1 MNLTKEEKNKRFRA
15 WWQEIPQ
22 GQVHNIRE
30 RIMRKCAN
38 SQEVFYNW
46 MKLRTEIPDLAL
58 REIELVAKEPIFSS
72 KVPLYAR
79 CARQQAQQS
88 APNQEESKS

>member
-1 MNLTKEEKNKRFRA
+1 
-15 WWQEIPQ
+15 
-22 GQVHNIRE
+22 
-30 RIMRKCAN
+30 
-38 SQEVFYNW
+38 

-72 KVPLYAR
+72 EVPLYAR
-79 CARQQAQQS
+79 CARQQTQQS

>member
-1 MNLTKEEKNKRFRA
+1 MTKEEKNKRFLA

-22 GQVHNIRE
+22 GQVHSIRE
-30 RIMRKCAN
+30 RIMRKCAI
-38 SQEVFYNW
+38 SQDVFYNW

-72 KVPLYAR
+72 EVPLYAR
-79 CARQQAQQS
+79 RARQQVQQVE
-88 APNQEESKS
+88 PNQEESKS

>member
-1 MNLTKEEKNKRFRA
+1 MTKEGKNKRFRA

-30 RIMRKCAN
+30 RIMRKCAI

-58 REIELVAKEPIFSS
+58 REIELIAKEPIFSS
-72 KVPLYAR
+72 EVPLYAR
-79 CARQQAQQS
+79 RARQQTTQTS
-88 APNQEESKS
+88 ESNKEAN